1 MTDPTPSCAGTV
13 CVARQPIL
21 NAQLEVVAYELLYR
35 VEAQDP
41 HAHIVDGVA
50 ATSRVVVGTVAEIGL
65 EKLSG
70 GCVIHLNLPRELI
83 ADPIELPL
91 RPETTVLEVLETV
104 RSDEQVL
111 AGINVFRQRRF
122 RIAVDDYVSARHDES
137 LLQVSDI
144 VKIDLMLEP
153 ADRLSATVAALS
165 KRKLEIIAEKVETRE
180 QFEHCRALGIHGFQG
195 FWFQRPETFVAHRA
209 ASDKLAVVRVLSA
222 LQIPDCTVATL
233 ERLVQQDLALVYRLL
248 RVINSSYYN
257 LPRQVNSVHQA
268 IRMLGLDNLRRL
280 CAIVA
285 LASFDNRPQELLV
298 NSLVRAR
305 MCELLAASMEQE
317 RSSELFLVGLL
328 SHLDALLG
336 VSTEEAVQ
344 TLPLAQDISKA
355 LTSYAGPIGATL
367 KSVMEFER
375 GDWQASSREG
385 FKLAQIQTAYFD
397 AVRWADDSRAL
408 LKA

>member
-1 MTDPTPSCAGTV
+1 
-13 CVARQPIL
+13 L
-21 NAQLEVVAYELLYR
+21 NAQLEVIAYELLYR
-35 VEAQDP
+35 VEAQD
-41 HAHIVDGVA
+41 ARADILDGVA

-70 GCVIHLNLPRELI
+70 GSVIHLNLPRELI

-91 RPETTVLEVLETV
+91 RPETTVLEVLESV
-104 RSDEQVL
+104 HSDAEVL
-111 AGINVFRQRRF
+111 AGINTFRQRRF
-122 RIAVDDYVSARHDES
+122 RIAIDDYVSARHDES

-144 VKIDLMLEP
+144 VKIDLLLEP
-153 ADRLSATVAALS
+153 PDRLSETVAALFR
-165 KRKLEIIAEKVETRE
+165 RKLEIIAEKVETRE
-180 QFEHCRALGIHGFQG
+180 QFEHCRSLGIQGFQG

-209 ASDKLAVVRVLSA
+209 ASDKLAVMKVLAA
-222 LQIPDCTVATL
+222 LQVPDCTVATL

-257 LPRQVNSVHQA
+257 LPRQVKTVHQA

-305 MCELLAASMEQE
+305 MCEVLAANNEE
-317 RSSELFLVGLL
+317 DRSSELFLVGLL

-336 VSTEEAVQ
+336 VSTEEAVH
-344 TLPLAQDISKA
+344 TLPLAKDIAVA
-355 LTSYAGPIGATL
+355 LTSFAGPIGTTL

-375 GDWQASSREG
+375 GDWQAASRG
-385 FKLAQIQTAYFD
+385 GLDLAQIQTAYLD